1 MSISMTMLYLEID
14 EIQKHIRK
22 TFHSNRDQM
31 PDIDDALFQF
41 TLERFVV
48 SLQKHRNDS
57 LHQPQHNLKFFTS
70 KDIRRIVW
78 TAVEGT
84 DPMHVASRIL
94 DLCFPQNPGIL
105 VPTYRPFFYYEH
117 EAEKI
122 RACNLNLVKME
133 SLGSKLNQKSIAPA
147 VEMISKRVAVDDIET
162 VEEEDWFDAL
172 DSSS

>member
-41 TLERFVV
+41 TLERFAVA
-48 SLQKHRNDS
+48 LQKHRNDS
-57 LHQPQHNLKFFTS
+57 LHQPQHSLKFFTS

-78 TAVEGT
+78 AAVEGT
-84 DPMHVASRIL
+84 DPMHVASRVL

-105 VPTYRPFFYYEH
+105 MPTYRPFFYYEH
-117 EAEKI
+117 EAEKL
-122 RACNLNLVKME
+122 RAANLVKME
-133 SLGSKLNQKSIAPA
+133 SLESQLNQKSIAPA
-147 VEMISKRVAVDDIET
+147 VETLKRVTVNDFDT
-162 VEEEDWFDAL
+162 VEEEDWFDAV
-172 DSSS
+172 DTFNNC